1 MSDGALRT
9 CVVCRASVKRDDS
22 LRIVLDPA
30 GQACL
35 DWRHKLPGRGA
46 SVCWNRSCLEGVRQ
60 KGSLNRSFKTDVVLP
75 DGAWPLSAV
84 REQLARR
91 QRELSGLARRAGELK
106 AGGSLVERSLKKGWV
121 LYLGLSVDAG
131 NTVAADWERRAK
143 GYELALYRTVL
154 TAEELGA
161 ALGRSGSRSVFAVG
175 PGPLGAALQTELK
188 RGPAL
193 L

>member
-1 MSDGALRT
+1 MSDRVLRT
-9 CVVCRASVKRDDS
+9 CVVCRISVEKDEA
-22 LRIVLDPA
+22 LRIVLAPN
-30 GQACL
+30 GEACV

-46 SVCWNRSCLEGVRQ
+46 SVCWKRPCLEGLQRR
-60 KGSLNRSFKTDVVLP
+60 GPLNRSFKTDVVLP

-84 REQLARR
+84 REQQARR

-161 ALGRSGSRSVFAVG
+161 ALGRSGPRSVFAVG